1 MIEILANIVAVFSIF
16 ALIYVFFLYPSL
28 IRILSIILNK
38 PLETNK
44 DYKPELTVLISF
56 YNEEK
61 LIEDCIRSVYTS
73 GYPKEKIIV
82 IAASDGSSDDSVR
95 IVKEL
100 QKEYRSLQLIEFGRS
115 GKNKVLN
122 KIAPLVQTELL
133 FYLDAD
139 SRPQI
144 GALESMVLKFSD
156 ANVGALISSLQFGN
170 ELGENAGGQGEKIY
184 QTYEGWIRDSESRI
198 YSTVNSLGSFYA
210 IKKKYY
216 KPLTNDLLADDF
228 QPLLDV
234 IEAGGRVIFDTDAIT
249 NEVRGKSLIDE
260 CSRRVRTSA
269 AGLSTLW
276 HAKKLLSPVYGW
288 TAFFLWSHKL
298 LRWLSPCFLLL
309 LLFSTAFMSYG
320 TTFFYIIAI
329 LQLVLYSFAF
339 IGWILEKFSVSIFIF
354 KMCLYFITMNI
365 GFFKGIIGFLSKKQN
380 ALWDGHIY

>member
-156 ANVGALISSLQFGN
+156 ANVGLN
-170 ELGENAGGQGEKIY
+170 
-184 QTYEGWIRDSESRI
+184 
-198 YSTVNSLGSFYA
+198 
-210 IKKKYY
+210 
-216 KPLTNDLLADDF
+216 
-228 QPLLDV
+228 
-234 IEAGGRVIFDTDAIT
+234 
-249 NEVRGKSLIDE
+249 
-260 CSRRVRTSA
+260 
-269 AGLSTLW
+269 
-276 HAKKLLSPVYGW
+276 
-288 TAFFLWSHKL
+288 
-298 LRWLSPCFLLL
+298 
-309 LLFSTAFMSYG
+309 
-320 TTFFYIIAI
+320 
-329 LQLVLYSFAF
+329 
-339 IGWILEKFSVSIFIF
+339 
-354 KMCLYFITMNI
+354 
-365 GFFKGIIGFLSKKQN
+365 
-380 ALWDGHIY
+380 